1 MHHESVYA
9 ILLLKSN
16 AYPGGKSSMHMKS
29 FSILLLAITLTITL
43 VACGQK
49 KTALPASPTPSTKVT
64 SSPSAS
70 IPPTVTRKSYTAP
83 PAMTIDK
90 NKLYSALFD
99 TNLGKFTVQLYA
111 KEASKTVN
119 NFVFLANE
127 RFYEGVVF
135 HRIIK
140 SFMIQTGD
148 PLGNGTGGPGYK
160 FEDELNTG
168 FKYEPGIVA
177 MANSGKN
184 TNGSQF
190 FICTGEDSKS
200 LNMQPNYSIFGKVS
214 DGMDVVQKIAAT
226 PVKIGSEASPSLPT
240 EKVII
245 NSITIFVK

>member
-1 MHHESVYA
+1 MQ
-9 ILLLKSN
+9 
-16 AYPGGKSSMHMKS
+16 MKS
-29 FSILLLAITLTITL
+29 YTMLLLAITLAFTL

-49 KTALPASPTPSTKVT
+49 ETAAPTSPTTTTKVT
-64 SSPSAS
+64 SSPSS
-70 IPPTVTRKSYTAP
+70 STPPTVARKTYTAP

-90 NKLYSALFD
+90 NRSYSAIFD

-111 KEASKTVN
+111 KEAPKTVN

-127 RFYEGVVF
+127 RFYEGIVF

-140 SFMIQTGD
+140 TFMIQTGD
-148 PLGNGTGGPGYK
+148 PQGNGTGGPGYK

-214 DGMDVVQKIAAT
+214 EGMDVVQKIAAT
-226 PVKIGSEASPSLPT
+226 PVKVGSEASPSLPT
-240 EKVII
+240 EKVVI
-245 NSITIFVK
+245 NSITIVVK